1 MITIF
6 DEHHKVDIEASKR
19 QADFLIS
26 KGVDGLAYLGT
37 SGEFSIMTVEE
48 KKNFINE
55 MIKYVN
61 GRVNVIVSLIPTT
74 FGFAFTIL
82 ATTSA
87 LKQYPVR
94 SGKL

>member
-1 MITIF
+1 MKRLCGVNPPVITIF

-48 KKNFINE
+48 KKNFIIISSR
-55 MIKYVN
+55 MHCDHYPGKI
-61 GRVNVIVSLIPTT
+61 
-74 FGFAFTIL
+74 IL
-82 ATTSA
+82 
-87 LKQYPVR
+87 
-94 SGKL
+94 